1 MPRKPTPSVT
11 ARVDAPA
18 FWLMKTE
25 PDVFSLATLQAKG
38 VAPWDGVRN
47 YQARNHIRAMAV
59 GDVVFI
65 YHSNAE
71 PSGVA
76 GVATVARAAYPD
88 HTAWDPRADYF
99 DAKSTPENPRWSMVD
114 VAYHATFARFL
125 PLPALRTLPELAGM
139 TLLDRPRLSVQPVR
153 PEHAAILFTLGRPDH
168 PAPRSR
174 T

>member
-1 MPRKPTPSVT
+1 MPSKP
-11 ARVDAPA
+11 AKAVDAPA

-47 YQARNHIRAMAV
+47 YQARNHLREMLV

-76 GVATVARAAYPD
+76 GLATVVRAAYPD
-88 HTAWDPRADYF
+88 HTAWDPKSDYF
-99 DAKSTPENPRWSMVD
+99 DAKSSPEQPRWSMVD
-114 VAYHATFARFL
+114 VAYHATFAHYL
-125 PLPALRTLPELAGM
+125 PLPDLRGMPEFADLI
-139 TLLDRPRLSVQPVR
+139 LVQRPRLSVQPVVAK
-153 PEHAAILFTLGRPDH
+153 HAALLLKLGRPDRA
-168 PAPRSR
+168 APRSR
-174 T
+174 A